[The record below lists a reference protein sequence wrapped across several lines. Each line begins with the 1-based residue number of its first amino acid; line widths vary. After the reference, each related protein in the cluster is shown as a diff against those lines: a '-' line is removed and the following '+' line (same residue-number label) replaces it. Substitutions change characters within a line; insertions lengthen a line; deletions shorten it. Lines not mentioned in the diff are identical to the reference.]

1 MNDSKNKAENGSL
14 IRYFTIMIA
23 RTIGFVLILGFIVT
37 LLTTGLTYAKAFL
50 GKGEFPVNVNNSSQ
64 YNKGSAAKKDPTEDA
79 RVRIQGEYAVDN
91 PNNYIVEIDATA
103 DISSSVAAGN
113 ILRLTQDKNI
123 RSFAELKEFSAN
135 AGISEVKD
143 ALGKNVWVKK
153 ADGNEVL
160 IIGTVNGVQCTL
172 DLSTHET
179 KGCVVP

>member
-1 MNDSKNKAENGSL
+1 MANSQDNTENNVL
-14 IRYFTIMIA
+14 IRYFSIMIA
-23 RTIGFVLILGFIVT
+23 RTIGFVLILAFVVTIIVS
-37 LLTTGLTYAKAFL
+37 GLTFAKAFL
-50 GKGEFPVNVNNSSQ
+50 GKAELPVSSNSSSQ